1 LLCWAYCCCI
11 FRFAAPS
18 LPLAVATCACRL
30 LREYIELEFNAT
42 LAHKLSFPMDVER
55 VVDDIVLFCML
66 VGNDFLP
73 GG

>member
-1 LLCWAYCCCI
+1 VQLVTTD
-11 FRFAAPS
+11 RRD
-18 LPLAVATCACRL
+18 CACRL

-42 LAHKLSFPMDVER
+42 LGHKLSFPMDVER

-73 GG
+73 GAAAFCLRFLVTLS